1 MRRLAAILISFTFV
15 IAACGGGDNADG
27 GVASLDDSATS
38 VDTDD
43 VEEVQIADTEAQ
55 LLAFSACMRDQG
67 LDFDDPTVDSDGN
80 IQLQGRRQG
89 GGGQGGGGQGGNE
102 GFPEAFQVC
111 GDLLDSLDLGFRDR
125 DNTGQQDAFLEFAEC
140 MRGEGIQ
147 IQDPDFS
154 AGGGP
159 GGGPGGGGIFGDLDP
174 NDPSFEAALETCG
187 DILGNLGGG
196 GRGPGGPANN
206 DGSGE

>member
-15 IAACGGGDNADG
+15 VAACGGGDSADG
-27 GVASLDDSATS
+27 GVASLDDSATG

-89 GGGQGGGGQGGNE
+89 NGGQGANE
-102 GFPEAFQVC
+102 GFREGFESC
-111 GDLLDSLDLGFRDR
+111 GDLLEGLDLGFRGR
-125 DNTGQQDAFLEFAEC
+125 DNTAQQDTLLEFADC

-147 IQDPDFS
+147 IRDPDFS

-159 GGGPGGGGIFGDLDP
+159 GGAGIFGDFDP

-206 DGSGE
+206 DGSGG

>member
-1 MRRLAAILISFTFV
+1 MRRLAVILISFAFV
-15 IAACGGGDNADG
+15 VAACGGGDSADG
-27 GVASLDDSATS
+27 GVASLDDSATG

-80 IQLQGRRQG
+80 VQLGGRRQG
-89 GGGQGGGGQGGNE
+89 GDGQGGNGQGGNE
-102 GFPEAFQVC
+102 GFPEAFQAC
-111 GDLLDSLDLGFRDR
+111 GDLLDSLDLGFRGR
-125 DNTGQQDAFLEFAEC
+125 DNTARQDALLEFTEC

-154 AGGGP
+154 AGGGR
-159 GGGPGGGGIFGDLDP
+159 GGAGIFGDFDP
-174 NDPSFEAALETCG
+174 NDPSFEAALETCS

-196 GRGPGGPANN
+196 NRGPRGLANS
-206 DGSGE
+206 DGSEG

>member
-1 MRRLAAILISFTFV
+1 MRRLTIILISFALV
-15 IAACGGGDNADG
+15 VAACGGGDSADG
-27 GVASLDDSATS
+27 GVASLDDSATGAN
-38 VDTDD
+38 TDN

-67 LDFDDPTVDSDGN
+67 LDFADPTVDSDGN
-80 IQLQGRRQG
+80 VQLTRPRQG
-89 GGGQGGGGQGGNE
+89 NGGQGANE
-102 GFPEAFQVC
+102 GLPEGFESC
-111 GDLLDSLDLGFRDR
+111 GDLLEGLDLGFRNR

-140 MRGEGIQ
+140 MRSEGIQ

-159 GGGPGGGGIFGDLDP
+159 GGGRGGGGIFGDLDP
-174 NDPSFEAALETCG
+174 NDPAFEAALETCG

-206 DGSGE
+206 DGAGG